1 MKNKLIETLQNEEN
15 NLLKKIEEARQK
27 DDFNKYKM
35 LIHNLKDIVHLKDEQ
50 MQRYGIDNCKFCNTL
65 QCGDVVEIDNCGV
78 YILYKIDF
86 EENKYTPYFYDL
98 ISFILKKSI
107 STYNFTGITLYKAIE
122 TIMNDLD
129 IQFDKESL
137 NNIIKN
143 IDSLLICNMDCIYKS
158 KSAYEIVIDM
168 FKQCEVNIILKTKR
182 ENNKNVLYFEEIK

>member
-1 MKNKLIETLQNEEN
+1 MKNKLIENLQNEEN

-50 MQRYGIDNCKFCNTL
+50 MQRYGTDNLKWRNTL
-65 QCGDVVEIDNCGV
+65 HCGDVVEIDNCGV

-98 ISFILKKSI
+98 ISFILKESI

-143 IDSLLICNMDCIYKS
+143 IDNLLICNMYCIYKS
-158 KSAYEIVIDM
+158 KSAYEILMDM
-168 FKQCEVNIILKTKR
+168 FEQCKVNIILKTKK